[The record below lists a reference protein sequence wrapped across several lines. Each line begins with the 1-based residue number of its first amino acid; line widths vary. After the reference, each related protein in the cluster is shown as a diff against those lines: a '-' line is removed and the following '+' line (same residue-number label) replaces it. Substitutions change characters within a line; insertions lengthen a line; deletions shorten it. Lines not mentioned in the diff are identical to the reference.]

1 MINSKRQSTF
11 WPRPASFLLMTLL
24 LSACGYHLRGAVD
37 LPKELKAVYLQ
48 GESPELHDQFAKS
61 LDSSLGKLLSS
72 QDKAGIVIRFFDEK
86 LNRRVL
92 SLSARGR
99 ANDFELEYRVEYEF
113 ATAGNAILMPRQAI
127 EVKREYFN
135 DQQDIIAKDNEET
148 VIRNEIYQQ
157 AVRAIINRA
166 RLVLEANAK

>member
-1 MINSKRQSTF
+1 MINSERLSNF
-11 WPRPASFLLMTLL
+11 WPISGSLLLMSLL
-24 LSACGYHLRGAVD
+24 LSACGYHLRGAVN
-37 LPKELKAVYLQ
+37 LPQELKAVYLQ
-48 GESPELHDQFAKS
+48 GESPELHDQFSKS
-61 LDSSLGKLLSS
+61 MESSSGKLLSS

-86 LNRRVL
+86 MNRRVL

-99 ANDFELEYRVEYEF
+99 ANDFELDYRVEYEF

-135 DQQDIIAKDNEET
+135 DQQDIIAKDNEEA

-166 RLVLEANAK
+166 RLVLEAHAK